1 MMKIDRRILLG
12 GAAAIVAIGAAG
24 YAWNAGLIST
34 EKSTPAPAAGGGD
47 GATDLSTLNDA
58 PPLGERSLGSADA
71 KVTIIEYASATCPH
85 CASFHKATLPAIK
98 AEFVETGK
106 ACYIFREFP
115 FDDLALAAFMVARC
129 APQEQY
135 FPIIDILFEQQ
146 EAWARSQD
154 PKGALF
160 KVAQLAGFTQES
172 FEACIKN
179 DKVAQGIIDTQQKA
193 DKTYGVNSTP
203 TFFINGKMLKG
214 SLAIDDF
221 RKAINE
227 ALAG

>member
-1 MMKIDRRILLG
+1 MMKIDRRLLLG
-12 GAAAIVAIGAAG
+12 GSAAVVALGAAG
-24 YAWNAGLIST
+24 YAWNAGMLSF
-34 EKSTPAPAAGGGD
+34 EKSTVAPGASG
-47 GATDLSTLNDA
+47 GATDLSTLNEA

-85 CASFHKATLPAIK
+85 CASFHKETWPALK
-98 AEFVETGK
+98 AEYVDTGK
-106 ACYIFREFP
+106 ARFIFREFP

-129 APQEQY
+129 APAEQY

-146 EAWARSQD
+146 QAWARSQD

-179 DKVAQGIIDTQQKA
+179 DKIAQGIIDTQQKA
-193 DKTYGVNSTP
+193 DKTYGVDSTP
-203 TFFINGKMLKG
+203 TFFINGKPLKG
-214 SLAIDDF
+214 NIAVDDF
-221 RKAINE
+221 RKAIDA

>member
-1 MMKIDRRILLG
+1 MMKMNRRMILG
-12 GAAAIVAIGAAG
+12 GTAAILAIGAAG
-24 YAWNAGLIST
+24 YAWNAGIIST
-34 EKSTPAPAAGGGD
+34 QKSTPAPSAGGGE
-47 GATDLSTLNDA
+47 GAIDLSTLNDA

-71 KVTIIEYASATCPH
+71 KVTVIEYASATCPH
-85 CASFHKATLPAIK
+85 CASFHKETWPALK
-98 AEFVETGK
+98 AEFVDTGK
-106 ACYIFREFP
+106 VRYIFREFP

-129 APQEQY
+129 APEEQY

-203 TFFINGKMLKG
+203 TFFINGKMMKG
-214 SLAIDDF
+214 SAALEDF
-221 RKAINE
+221 RKAITE

>member
-1 MMKIDRRILLG
+1 MMKIDRRLLLGG
-12 GAAAIVAIGAAG
+12 GAAAVALAAAG
-24 YAWNAGLIST
+24 YAWNAGMLSFETST
-34 EKSTPAPAAGGGD
+34 VAPGAAGG
-47 GATDLSTLNDA
+47 AVDLSTLNDA

-85 CASFHKATLPAIK
+85 CATFHKETWPAIK
-98 AEFVETGK
+98 AEFVDTGK
-106 ACYIFREFP
+106 ARFIFREFP

-129 APQEQY
+129 APEAQY

-146 EAWARSQD
+146 QAWARSQD

-160 KVAQLAGFTQES
+160 KVAQLAGFTSES

-179 DKVAQGIIDTQQKA
+179 DKIAQGIIDIQQKA
-193 DKTYGVNSTP
+193 DKAYGVDSTP
-203 TFFINGKMLKG
+203 SFFINGKMMKG
-214 SLAIDDF
+214 NIAVDDF
-221 RKAINE
+221 RKAIND